1 MSGHISPKSTYYT
14 IFGALMVCTALT
26 VGAAFVNLGDL
37 NFPIALSI
45 AIFKATLVILFFMHV
60 KYSSRMVKLVVGV
73 AFFFLGVLLTLTL
86 TDYLSRGWFTA
97 PGGTTAAGA
106 ITTLSGPPPPV
117 PPVEPVQNTSEPGQN
132 TSPK

>member
-37 NFPIALSI
+37 NFPVALAIAL
-45 AIFKATLVILFFMHV
+45 FKATLVILFFMHV
-60 KYSSRMVKLVVGV
+60 KYGSRMTKLIVGT
-73 AFFFLGVLLTLTL
+73 AFFFLGILLTLTMS
-86 TDYLSRGWFTA
+86 DYLSRGWFTA
-97 PGGTTAAGA
+97 PGGSTSPAS
-106 ITTLSGPPPPV
+106 ITNLNLTGRPAVDPALPPRPP
-117 PPVEPVQNTSEPGQN
+117 EN

>member
-26 VGAAFVNLGDL
+26 VGVAFVNLGNL
-37 NFPIALSI
+37 NFPVALVI

-60 KYSSRMVKLVVGV
+60 KYGSGLTKLIVGT
-73 AFFFLGVLLTLTL
+73 AFFFLGIMLVLMMS
-86 TDYLSRGWFTA
+86 DYLSRGCFTA
-97 PGGTTAAGA
+97 PGGSTSSGSITSLTGPLTTGVRQLEE
-106 ITTLSGPPPPV
+106 TP
-117 PPVEPVQNTSEPGQN
+117 QN

>member
-1 MSGHISPKSTYYT
+1 MAGHISPKSNYFV
-14 IFGALMVCTALT
+14 IFGALMVCTMLT
-26 VGAAFVNLGDL
+26 VIAAFINLGDL
-37 NFPIALSI
+37 NFPVALVIAV
-45 AIFKATLVILFFMHV
+45 FKATLVILFFMHV

-86 TDYLSRGWFTA
+86 TDYLSRGWFTQ
-97 PGGTTAAGA
+97 PGGSTAAGA
-106 ITTLSGPPPPV
+106 ITALSGPPPPV